1 MTTAQTTTVRTG
13 SSLRAF
19 AVITVAGGALAFV
32 LAPQSP
38 VGQQLWPA
46 MLELDPAPSGAQIG
60 LFMALGAIESLA
72 FGAGLAVLLLG
83 RGPVRR
89 LFGPQRAGL
98 ATRQPPVGLLAAV
111 ELVAARGHAHDLG
124 DRRVLV
130 IEYGFHLT
138 SILAAAVLAYALY
151 VLASGA
157 ARPARVPCHAC
168 RIHFDRHLD
177 VYIPKLNHSPKAA
190 LHA

>member
-19 AVITVAGGALAFV
+19 AVITVAGGVLAFV

-38 VGQQLWPA
+38 VGQQFWPA
-46 MLELDPAPSGAQIG
+46 MLELDPAPAGAQIV

-98 ATRQPPVGLLAAV
+98 ATASHLSVFWLLWSWWLHVGMHMTSGMRA
-111 ELVAARGHAHDLG
+111 G
-124 DRRVLV
+124 RVLV
-130 IEYGFHLT
+130 IEYAFHVT
-138 SILAAAVLAYALY
+138 SILAAAVLAYALC

-157 ARPARVPCHAC
+157 ARPA
-168 RIHFDRHLD
+168 DD
-177 VYIPKLNHSPKAA
+177 G
-190 LHA
+190 